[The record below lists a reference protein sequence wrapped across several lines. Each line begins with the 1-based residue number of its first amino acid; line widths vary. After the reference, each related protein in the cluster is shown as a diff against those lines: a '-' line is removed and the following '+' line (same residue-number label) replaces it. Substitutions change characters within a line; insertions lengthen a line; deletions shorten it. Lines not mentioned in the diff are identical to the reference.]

1 VAGKRKAKAERGL
14 NPKQQLFVQEYLT
27 DLNATAAAER
37 AGYKEP
43 NKQGPRLLVNV
54 GIAAAVAAAQQRL
67 AHKAEIKA
75 ERVLAELAAL
85 AFSDLGQVLDFAGNE
100 LQLRR
105 PGDIPESARRAL
117 ASVKVRRVFEGAGED
132 KVPVDLIEFKLWDKR
147 AALVDLGKHLGL
159 WKERDPLE
167 VLLAG
172 LDAGIADAIRRALG
186 TRLSRRGREGGGGT
200 PAGDATPPA

>member
-1 VAGKRKAKAERGL
+1 VPAKKKREL
-14 NPKQQLFVQEYLT
+14 TPKQKAFCREYVI
-27 DLNATAAAER
+27 DFSAGAAARR
-37 AGYKEP
+37 AGYSAKTAD
-43 NKQGPRLLVNV
+43 QIGYQLLQNPSVQAV
-54 GIAAAVAAAQQRL
+54 IAAGQVKLEHNSEVSAG
-67 AHKAEIKA
+67 K
-75 ERVLAELAAL
+75 VLRELALL

-132 KVPVDLIEFKLWDKR
+132 KTPVDLIEFKLWDKR

>member
-117 ASVKVRRVFEGAGED
+117 
-132 KVPVDLIEFKLWDKR
+132 PVDLIEFKLWDKR